1 MAFLLLFL
9 AVSRDIHAM
18 IKITLVAKRGAL
30 ALLPLFALALTGC
43 SQKMDAFQKTAELA
57 IWGLDDVQVS
67 AEKVAQTPYAS
78 AYLKVGKAPQAF
90 VVLAFSENNQLK
102 WIGADSNILV
112 TQNGRIVKTQGFG
125 EDIAHVIN
133 ITPDPLALGL
143 LNPSTPL
150 HWQGKMA
157 WSQVQRG
164 DYTVESVFQARGK
177 ETVTILDKPRQLQK
191 FTEQV
196 SVPALNA
203 EYTNTYWLEPT
214 TGQVVQTWQ
223 YMGPDMALVKFT
235 VLKPYVQ

>member
-9 AVSRDIHAM
+9 AVLRDIHTM
-18 IKITLVAKRGAL
+18 IKITHVTKRGVL
-30 ALLPLFALALTGC
+30 MLLPLFALALVGC
-43 SQKMDAFQKTAELA
+43 SQKMDAFQKTAKLA
-57 IWGLDDVQVS
+57 IWGGDDVQVS

-78 AYLKVGKAPQAF
+78 AYLRVGKAPQAF
-90 VVLAFSENNQLK
+90 VVLAFAENGQFK
-102 WIGADSNILV
+102 WIGADRNIVV
-112 TQNGRIVKTQGFG
+112 THNGRIVKTQGFG

-133 ITPDPLALGL
+133 VTPDPLAVGL
-143 LNPSTPL
+143 LKPSTSL

-164 DYTVESVFQARGK
+164 DYAVESVFQAHGK
-177 ETVTILDKPRQLQK
+177 ETVTILDKPRQLLK

-223 YMGPDMALVKFT
+223 YMGPDMALVKLT

>member
-18 IKITLVAKRGAL
+18 IKITLVAKRNAL
-30 ALLPLFALALTGC
+30 MLLPLLALALTGC
-43 SQKMDAFQKTAELA
+43 SRNMDAFQKTAKLA
-57 IWGLDDVQVS
+57 IWGTDDVQVS
-67 AEKVAQTPYAS
+67 AERVEKTPYAS
-78 AYLKVGKAPQAF
+78 AYLKMGKASQAF
-90 VVLAFSENNQLK
+90 VVLAFAENDQLK

-112 TQNGRIVKTQGFG
+112 MQQGRIVKTQGFG

-133 ITPDPLALGL
+133 VTPDPLAVGL
-143 LNPSTPL
+143 LKPSTSM

-157 WSQVQRG
+157 WSQVQRS
-164 DYTVESVFQARGK
+164 DYTVESVFQAQGK
-177 ETVTILDKPRQLQK
+177 ETVTILGKPRQLLK

-196 SVPALNA
+196 SVSALNA
-203 EYTNTYWLEPT
+203 EYTNTYWLDPG

>member
-1 MAFLLLFL
+1 M
-9 AVSRDIHAM
+9 
-18 IKITLVAKRGAL
+18 LVAKLRVL
-30 ALLPLFALALTGC
+30 VLLPLFALALIGC
-43 SQKMDAFQKTAELA
+43 SQKMDAFQKIATLA
-57 IWGLDDVQVS
+57 IWGLGNVQVS

-78 AYLKVGKAPQAF
+78 AYLRVGKAPQAF
-90 VVLAFSENNQLK
+90 VVLAFAENGQFK
-102 WIGADSNILV
+102 WIGADRNIVV
-112 TQNGRIVKTQGFG
+112 TQNGRLVKTQGFG

-133 ITPDPLALGL
+133 VTPDPLAVGL
-143 LNPSTPL
+143 LKPSTSL

-164 DYTVESVFQARGK
+164 DYAVESVFQARGK
-177 ETVTILDKPRQLQK
+177 ETVTILDKPHQLLK

-196 SVPALNA
+196 SIPVLNA

-223 YMGPDMALVKFT
+223 QMGPDMALIKFT

>member
-1 MAFLLLFL
+1 
-9 AVSRDIHAM
+9 M

-30 ALLPLFALALTGC
+30 MLLPVFVLALAGC
-43 SQKMDAFQKTAELA
+43 SQKMDAFQKTAKLA
-57 IWGLDDVQVS
+57 IWGMDDVQVT

-78 AYLKVGKAPQAF
+78 AYLRVGKASQAF
-90 VVLAFSENNQLK
+90 VVLAFAENDQLK
-102 WIGADSNILV
+102 WIGADSNLV
-112 TQNGRIVKTQGFG
+112 VMQQGRIVKTQGFG

-133 ITPDPLALGL
+133 VTPDPLAVGL
-143 LNPSTPL
+143 LNPSTSL

-164 DYTVESVFQARGK
+164 DYAVESVFQARGK
-177 ETVTILDKPRQLQK
+177 ETVTILGKPSQLLK

-196 SVPALNA
+196 SVPVLNA
-203 EYTNTYWLEPT
+203 QYTNTYWLEPG
-214 TGQVVQTWQ
+214 TGEVVQTWQ